1 MNLPP
6 IPHPERYV
14 GLYIYDFQTHVSV
27 GFTAAEVRHLRESQD
42 YRDGTAYEIYRV
54 TENGGLELR
63 GVLDQRLVAK
73 EALCFLRHEAGE
85 ARKDYDALR
94 RAADDTPLPCAVTAM
109 LARVYSFD
117 PPDTTAL
124 VYDASASHV
133 VSGWLREIGFAGGDR
148 VVGGID
154 VHAELMGDAVQI
166 TSCRLA
172 SLIDYEDRSWEDVR
186 RSIDRPLQR

>member
-1 MNLPP
+1 MHLPA
-6 IPHPERYV
+6 IPHPERYA
-14 GLYIYDFQTHVSV
+14 GLYIYDFKTHVSV
-27 GFTAAEVRHLRESQD
+27 GFTAAEVRYLRESQH

-63 GVLDQRLVAK
+63 GALDQRLVAK
-73 EALCFLRHEAGE
+73 EALCFLRRDAAE
-85 ARKDYDALR
+85 ARKDYDKLR
-94 RAADDTPLPCAVTAM
+94 RAADDAPLPCAVTAM
-109 LARVYSFD
+109 LARVYAFD

-133 VSGWLREIGFAGGDR
+133 VSGWLREACFAGGDR

-154 VHAELMGDAVQI
+154 VHAQLIGDAVQI

-172 SLIDYEDRSWEDVR
+172 SLISYEDRSWEEVR
-186 RSIDRPLQR
+186 RTVDRPLQR